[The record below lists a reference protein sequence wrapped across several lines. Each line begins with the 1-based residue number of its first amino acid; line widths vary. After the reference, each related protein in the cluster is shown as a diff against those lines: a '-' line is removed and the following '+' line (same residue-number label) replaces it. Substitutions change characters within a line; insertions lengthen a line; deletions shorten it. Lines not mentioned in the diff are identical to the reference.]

1 VAYNSRQMK
10 KTIALALALAA
21 TAVAQ
26 QYTKDGELVLPKDYR
41 QWVFLSSGIN
51 MTYTNA
57 PVTDP
62 RFENVFVSPV
72 ALKGFLSTGT
82 WPDKTVL
89 LLEIRNSGSHASNKD
104 GRFQAD
110 VVGIEAHV
118 KDSRRGGWAFYQ
130 ISKDAQ
136 NGKPFPK
143 TAACFTCHAK
153 NGATDT
159 TFVQFYPTLIET
171 AKKMGTYKDTG
182 DVQ

>member
-1 VAYNSRQMK
+1 MK
-10 KTIALALALAA
+10 KSIALALVLAA
-21 TAVAQ
+21 TALAQ

-72 ALKGFLSTGT
+72 ALKGFLKTGA

-104 GRFQAD
+104 GRFQTE

-118 KDSRRGGWAFYQ
+118 KDASRGGWQFYPIKKDEK
-130 ISKDAQ
+130 IS
-136 NGKPFPK
+136 GKPFPK

-159 TFVQFYPTLIET
+159 TFVQFYPTLVEA
-171 AKKMGTYKDTG
+171 AKKAGTYKDIA